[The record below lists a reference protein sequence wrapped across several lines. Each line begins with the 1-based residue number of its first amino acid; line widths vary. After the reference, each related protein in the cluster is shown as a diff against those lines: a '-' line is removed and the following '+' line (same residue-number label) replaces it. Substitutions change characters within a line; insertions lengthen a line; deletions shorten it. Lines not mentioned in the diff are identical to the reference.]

1 MDSQLSGARPKGGRP
16 QTIPAELFD
25 TVLTWHRAGLGYIS
39 IAHRLNNDYLVF
51 TSPSSVR
58 RLVKEVGPY
67 RRNKSRHFVARMT
80 DRNRDVR
87 QKKGQGY
94 LSKGTGCATK
104 FR

>member
-1 MDSQLSGARPKGGRP
+1 MDSQLSDTRPKGGRP
-16 QTIPAELFD
+16 QAIPAGLFD
-25 TVLTWHRAGLGYIS
+25 TVLTWHRGGLGYIS

-80 DRNRDVR
+80 DGNRDVR
-87 QKKGQGY
+87 QKKG
-94 LSKGTGCATK
+94 
-104 FR
+104 